1 MAGCGASLFGNSSQ
15 FIKINGGDFVAIQG
29 SDTRERLI
37 TSDLR
42 MPYKQILKSRIILKI
57 GQTTY
62 LLNHLG
68 LGDNATF
75 LCLRTTYDPKSVNE
89 EDNYINW
96 SYYDDLTRINTF
108 AQMMILTGNSLN
120 RIPQLYLTN
129 PSTKYDVFIDV
140 MVAVIDDTYSFFNDT
155 LNQTG
160 TSFTGLEYTDIKSH
174 VIGESIVINDKSS
187 PPRPLIY
194 ILLNTINSIEKSG
207 TILIIDNT
215 TYGKVFLQFLTEND
229 AFQAHSLL
237 NYVLENPSV
246 DIGSLSPVDDLIDPV
261 LYFNSY
267 VGGTGATISSSLTSS
282 IPTYVGGSSY
292 SVTGY
297 TFSTS
302 ISISTDGTSSG
313 TVIDKNQLIYLLV
326 DYVEDNRDG
335 YMYMNPYN
343 LIITGTSGTITSI
356 TNPGSY
362 SLTFDFSDIAQNY
375 LDGVIVDLN
384 ITA

>member
-1 MAGCGASLFGNSSQ
+1 MSVVCSGNLFGNRSQ
-15 FIKINGGDFVAIQG
+15 FIKTNGGDFIATEASNIK
-29 SDTRERLI
+29 ERIVL
-37 TSDLR
+37 SDLR
-42 MPYKQILKSRIILKI
+42 MPYKQILKSRIILKT
-57 GQTTY
+57 GQTNY

-75 LCLRTTYDPKSVNE
+75 LCLKATYDPKSVNE

-108 AQMMILTGNSLN
+108 AQMMVLTGNSLN

-129 PSTKYDVFIDV
+129 PSTKYPVFIDV
-140 MVAVIDDTYSFFNDT
+140 MVAVLDDTYSFFNDT

-187 PPRPLIY
+187 PTKPLIY

-215 TYGKVFLQFLTEND
+215 TYGTVFLQFLTEND

-237 NYVLENPSV
+237 NYVLENPNV
-246 DIGSLSPVDDLIDPV
+246 DIDSLPVGDLVDPT
-261 LYFNSY
+261 LYFYSNI
-267 VGGTGATISSSLTSS
+267 GASASLDY
-282 IPTYVGGSSY
+282 IAFDGDTYGVPYNTLDGF
-292 SVTGY
+292 
-297 TFSTS
+297 TFSTTISLAQSGISGS
-302 ISISTDGTSSG
+302 ITRSRL
-313 TVIDKNQLIYLLV
+313 IDLLV

-335 YMYMNPYN
+335 YMYMNTYN
-343 LIITGTSGTITSI
+343 LIITGTSGVVTTIIETG
-356 TNPGSY
+356 TY

>member
-57 GQTTY
+57 GQTNY

-75 LCLRTTYDPKSVNE
+75 LCLRATYDPKSVNE

-96 SYYDDLTRINTF
+96 SYYDDITRINTF
-108 AQMMILTGNSLN
+108 AQMMVLTGNSLN

-187 PPRPLIY
+187 PTKPLIY

-237 NYVLENPSV
+237 NYILENPGV
-246 DIGSLSPVDDLIDPV
+246 DIDSLPVGDLLDPT
-261 LYFNSY
+261 LYFYSN
-267 VGGTGATISSSLTSS
+267 VGASASLDY
-282 IPTYVGGSSY
+282 IAFDGDTYGVPYNTLDGF
-292 SVTGY
+292 
-297 TFSTS
+297 TFSTTISLAQSGISGS
-302 ISISTDGTSSG
+302 ITRSRL
-313 TVIDKNQLIYLLV
+313 IDLLV

-335 YMYMNPYN
+335 YMYMNTYN
-343 LIITGTSGTITSI
+343 LIITGASGVVTTIIETG
-356 TNPGSY
+356 TY

>member
-57 GQTTY
+57 GQTNY

-75 LCLRTTYDPKSVNE
+75 LCLRATYDPKSVNE

-108 AQMMILTGNSLN
+108 AQMMVLTGNSLN

-140 MVAVIDDTYSFFNDT
+140 MVAVIDDTYSFFNDNV
-155 LNQTG
+155 NQTG

-237 NYVLENPSV
+237 NYILENPGV
-246 DIGSLSPVDDLIDPV
+246 DIDSLPVGDLVDPT
-261 LYFNSY
+261 LYFYSN
-267 VGGTGATISSSLTSS
+267 VGASASLDY
-282 IPTYVGGSSY
+282 IAFDGDTYGVPYNTLDGF
-292 SVTGY
+292 
-297 TFSTS
+297 TFSTTISLTQSGISGS
-302 ISISTDGTSSG
+302 ITRSRL
-313 TVIDKNQLIYLLV
+313 IDLLV

-335 YMYMNPYN
+335 YMYMNTYN
-343 LIITGTSGTITSI
+343 LIITGTSGVVTTIIETG
-356 TNPGSY
+356 TY

>member
-57 GQTTY
+57 GQTNY

-75 LCLRTTYDPKSVNE
+75 LCLRATYDPKSVNE

-108 AQMMILTGNSLN
+108 AQMMVLTGNSLN

-140 MVAVIDDTYSFFNDT
+140 MVAVIDDTYSFFNDNV
-155 LNQTG
+155 NQTG

-187 PPRPLIY
+187 PTKPLIY

-237 NYVLENPSV
+237 NYILENPGV
-246 DIGSLSPVDDLIDPV
+246 DIDSLPVGDLVDPT
-261 LYFNSY
+261 LYFYSN
-267 VGGTGATISSSLTSS
+267 VGASASLDY
-282 IPTYVGGSSY
+282 IAFDGDTYGVPYNTLDGF
-292 SVTGY
+292 
-297 TFSTS
+297 TFSTTISLTQSGISGS
-302 ISISTDGTSSG
+302 ITRSRL
-313 TVIDKNQLIYLLV
+313 IDLLV

-335 YMYMNPYN
+335 YMYMNTYN
-343 LIITGTSGTITSI
+343 LIITGTSGVVTTIIETG
-356 TNPGSY
+356 TY

>member
-57 GQTTY
+57 GQTNY

-75 LCLRTTYDPKSVNE
+75 LCLRATYDPKSVNE

-108 AQMMILTGNSLN
+108 AQMMVLTGNSLN

-187 PPRPLIY
+187 PTKPLIY

-237 NYVLENPSV
+237 NYILENPGV
-246 DIGSLSPVDDLIDPV
+246 DIDSLPVGDLLDPT
-261 LYFNSY
+261 LYFYSN
-267 VGGTGATISSSLTSS
+267 VGASASLDY
-282 IPTYVGGSSY
+282 IAFDGDTYGVPYNTLDGF
-292 SVTGY
+292 
-297 TFSTS
+297 TFSTTISLAQSGISGS
-302 ISISTDGTSSG
+302 ITRSRL
-313 TVIDKNQLIYLLV
+313 IDLLV

-335 YMYMNPYN
+335 YMYMNTYN
-343 LIITGTSGTITSI
+343 LIITGTSGVVTTIIETG
-356 TNPGSY
+356 TY

>member
-57 GQTTY
+57 GQTNY

-75 LCLRTTYDPKSVNE
+75 LCLRATYDPKSVNE

-96 SYYDDLTRINTF
+96 SYYDDITRINTF
-108 AQMMILTGNSLN
+108 AQMMVLTGNSLN

-187 PPRPLIY
+187 PTKPLIY

-237 NYVLENPSV
+237 NYILENPGV
-246 DIGSLSPVDDLIDPV
+246 DIDSLPVGDLLDPT
-261 LYFNSY
+261 LYFYSN
-267 VGGTGATISSSLTSS
+267 VGASASLDY
-282 IPTYVGGSSY
+282 IAFDGDTYGVPYNTLDGF
-292 SVTGY
+292 
-297 TFSTS
+297 TFSTTISLAQSGISGS
-302 ISISTDGTSSG
+302 ITRSRL
-313 TVIDKNQLIYLLV
+313 IDLLV

-335 YMYMNPYN
+335 YMYMNTYN
-343 LIITGTSGTITSI
+343 LIITGTSGVVTTIIETG
-356 TNPGSY
+356 TY

>member
-1 MAGCGASLFGNSSQ
+1 MAGCGSSLFGNGSQ
-15 FIKINGGDFVAIQG
+15 FIKINAGDFVAVQG

-42 MPYKQILKSRIILKI
+42 MPYKQILKSRVILKP
-57 GQTTY
+57 GQANY

-68 LGDNATF
+68 MGDNATF
-75 LCLRTTYDPKSVNE
+75 LGIRATYDPKSVIE
-89 EDNYINW
+89 ADNYIQW

-108 AQMMILTGNSLN
+108 AQMMVLTGNTSN
-120 RIPQLYLTN
+120 RIAQLYLTN
-129 PSTKYDVFIDV
+129 PNTKYSVFLDV
-140 MVAVIDDTYSFFNDT
+140 MVASIDDSYSFFTDT

-160 TSFTGLEYTDIKSH
+160 TTFTGLEYTDIKSH
-174 VIGESIVINDKSS
+174 IVGESIVIIDKNS

-215 TYGKVFLQFLTEND
+215 TYGKVFLQFLTDND

-302 ISISTDGTSSG
+302 ISISSDGTSSG
-313 TVIDKNQLIYLLV
+313 TIIDKNQLIYLLV

>member
-57 GQTTY
+57 GQTNY

-75 LCLRTTYDPKSVNE
+75 LCLRATYDPKSVIE
-89 EDNYINW
+89 ADNYIQW

-108 AQMMILTGNSLN
+108 AQMMVLTGNTSN
-120 RIPQLYLTN
+120 RIAQLYLTN
-129 PSTKYDVFIDV
+129 PNTKYSVFLDV
-140 MVAVIDDTYSFFNDT
+140 MVASIDDSYSFFTDT

-160 TSFTGLEYTDIKSH
+160 TTFTGLEYTDIKSH
-174 VIGESIVINDKSS
+174 IVGESIVIIDKNS

-237 NYVLENPSV
+237 NYILENPGV
-246 DIGSLSPVDDLIDPV
+246 DIDSLPVGDLLDPT
-261 LYFNSY
+261 LYFYSN
-267 VGGTGATISSSLTSS
+267 VGASASLDY
-282 IPTYVGGSSY
+282 IAFDGDTYGVPYNTLDGF
-292 SVTGY
+292 
-297 TFSTS
+297 TFSTTISLAQSGISGS
-302 ISISTDGTSSG
+302 ITRSRL
-313 TVIDKNQLIYLLV
+313 IDLLV

-335 YMYMNPYN
+335 YMYMNTYN
-343 LIITGTSGTITSI
+343 LIITGTSGVVTTIIETG
-356 TNPGSY
+356 TY

>member
-57 GQTTY
+57 GQTNY

-75 LCLRTTYDPKSVNE
+75 LCLRATYDPKSVNE

-96 SYYDDLTRINTF
+96 SYYDDITRINTF
-108 AQMMILTGNSLN
+108 AQMMVLTGNSLN

-187 PPRPLIY
+187 PTKPLIY

-237 NYVLENPSV
+237 NYILENPGV
-246 DIGSLSPVDDLIDPV
+246 DIDSLPVGDLLDPT
-261 LYFNSY
+261 LYFYSN
-267 VGGTGATISSSLTSS
+267 VGASASLDY
-282 IPTYVGGSSY
+282 IAFDGDTYGVPYNTLDGF
-292 SVTGY
+292 
-297 TFSTS
+297 TFSTTISLAQSGISGS
-302 ISISTDGTSSG
+302 ITRSRL
-313 TVIDKNQLIYLLV
+313 IDLLV

-335 YMYMNPYN
+335 YMYMNTYN
-343 LIITGTSGTITSI
+343 LIITGTSGVVTTIIETG
-356 TNPGSY
+356 TY
-362 SLTFDFSDIAQNY
+362 SLTFDFSDIAKNY

>member
-1 MAGCGASLFGNSSQ
+1 
-15 FIKINGGDFVAIQG
+15 
-29 SDTRERLI
+29 
-37 TSDLR
+37 
-42 MPYKQILKSRIILKI
+42 
-57 GQTTY
+57 
-62 LLNHLG
+62 
-68 LGDNATF
+68 
-75 LCLRTTYDPKSVNE
+75 
-89 EDNYINW
+89 
-96 SYYDDLTRINTF
+96 
-108 AQMMILTGNSLN
+108 MMVLTGNSLN

-187 PPRPLIY
+187 PTKPLIY

-215 TYGKVFLQFLTEND
+215 AYGKVFLQFLTEND

-237 NYVLENPSV
+237 NYILENPGV
-246 DIGSLSPVDDLIDPV
+246 DIDSLPVGDLLDPT
-261 LYFNSY
+261 LYFYSN
-267 VGGTGATISSSLTSS
+267 VGASASLDY
-282 IPTYVGGSSY
+282 IAFDGDTYGVPYNTLDGF
-292 SVTGY
+292 
-297 TFSTS
+297 TFSTTISLAQSGISGS
-302 ISISTDGTSSG
+302 ITRSRL
-313 TVIDKNQLIYLLV
+313 IDLLV

-335 YMYMNPYN
+335 YMYMNTYN
-343 LIITGTSGTITSI
+343 LIITGTSGVVTTIIETG
-356 TNPGSY
+356 TY

>member
-42 MPYKQILKSRIILKI
+42 MPYKQILKSRIILKT
-57 GQTTY
+57 GQTNY

-75 LCLRTTYDPKSVNE
+75 LCLRATYDPKSVNE

-96 SYYDDLTRINTF
+96 SYYDDITRINTF
-108 AQMMILTGNSLN
+108 AQMMVLTGNSLN

-187 PPRPLIY
+187 PTKPLIY

-237 NYVLENPSV
+237 NYILENPGV
-246 DIGSLSPVDDLIDPV
+246 DIDSLPVGDLVDPT
-261 LYFNSY
+261 LYFYSN
-267 VGGTGATISSSLTSS
+267 VGASASLDY
-282 IPTYVGGSSY
+282 IAFDGDTYGVPYNTLDGF
-292 SVTGY
+292 
-297 TFSTS
+297 TFSTTISLAQSGISGS
-302 ISISTDGTSSG
+302 ITRSRL
-313 TVIDKNQLIYLLV
+313 IDLLV

-335 YMYMNPYN
+335 YMYMNTYN
-343 LIITGTSGTITSI
+343 LIITGTSGVVTTIIETG
-356 TNPGSY
+356 TY

>member
-57 GQTTY
+57 GQTNY

-75 LCLRTTYDPKSVNE
+75 LCLRSTYDPKSVNE

-96 SYYDDLTRINTF
+96 SYYDDITRINTF
-108 AQMMILTGNSLN
+108 AQMMVLTGNSLN

-187 PPRPLIY
+187 PTKPLIY

-237 NYVLENPSV
+237 NYILENPGV
-246 DIGSLSPVDDLIDPV
+246 DIDSLPVGDLLDPT
-261 LYFNSY
+261 LYFYSN
-267 VGGTGATISSSLTSS
+267 VGASASLDY
-282 IPTYVGGSSY
+282 IAFDGDTYGVPYNTLDGF
-292 SVTGY
+292 
-297 TFSTS
+297 TFSTTISLAQSGISGS
-302 ISISTDGTSSG
+302 ITRSRL
-313 TVIDKNQLIYLLV
+313 IDLLV

-335 YMYMNPYN
+335 YMYMNTYN
-343 LIITGTSGTITSI
+343 LIITGTSGVVTTIIETG
-356 TNPGSY
+356 TY

>member
-57 GQTTY
+57 GQTNY

-75 LCLRTTYDPKSVNE
+75 LCLRATYDPKSVNE

-108 AQMMILTGNSLN
+108 AQMMVLTGNSLN

-237 NYVLENPSV
+237 NYILENPGV
-246 DIGSLSPVDDLIDPV
+246 DIDSLPVGDLVDPT
-261 LYFNSY
+261 LYFYSN
-267 VGGTGATISSSLTSS
+267 VGASASLDY
-282 IPTYVGGSSY
+282 IAFDGDTYGVPYNTLDGF
-292 SVTGY
+292 
-297 TFSTS
+297 TFSTTISLTQSGISGS
-302 ISISTDGTSSG
+302 ITRSRL
-313 TVIDKNQLIYLLV
+313 IDLLV

-335 YMYMNPYN
+335 YMYMNTYN
-343 LIITGTSGTITSI
+343 LIITGTSGVVTTIIETG
-356 TNPGSY
+356 TY

>member
-57 GQTTY
+57 GQTNY

-75 LCLRTTYDPKSVNE
+75 LCLRATYDPKSVNE

-96 SYYDDLTRINTF
+96 SYYDDITRINTF
-108 AQMMILTGNSLN
+108 AQMMVLTGNSLN

-187 PPRPLIY
+187 PTKPLIY

-215 TYGKVFLQFLTEND
+215 AYGKVFLQFLTEND

-237 NYVLENPSV
+237 NYILENPGV
-246 DIGSLSPVDDLIDPV
+246 DIDSLPVGDLLDPT
-261 LYFNSY
+261 LYFYSN
-267 VGGTGATISSSLTSS
+267 VGASASLDY
-282 IPTYVGGSSY
+282 IAFDGDTYGVPYNTLDGF
-292 SVTGY
+292 
-297 TFSTS
+297 TFSTTISLAQSGISGS
-302 ISISTDGTSSG
+302 ITRSRL
-313 TVIDKNQLIYLLV
+313 IDLLV
-326 DYVEDNRDG
+326 DYV
-335 YMYMNPYN
+335 
-343 LIITGTSGTITSI
+343 
-356 TNPGSY
+356 
-362 SLTFDFSDIAQNY
+362 
-375 LDGVIVDLN
+375 
-384 ITA
+384 

>member
-29 SDTRERLI
+29 SDTKERLI

-42 MPYKQILKSRIILKI
+42 MPYKQILKSRVILKI
-57 GQTTY
+57 GQTNY

-75 LCLRTTYDPKSVNE
+75 LCLRATYNPKSVNE

-96 SYYDDLTRINTF
+96 SYYDDLTRINSF
-108 AQMMILTGNSLN
+108 AQMMVLTGNSSN

-140 MVAVIDDTYSFFNDT
+140 MVAVLDDTYSFFNDT
-155 LNQTG
+155 LNQSG

-174 VIGESIVINDKSS
+174 IVGESIVIIDKNS

-194 ILLNTINSIEKSG
+194 ILLSTINSIEKSG

-246 DIGSLSPVDDLIDPV
+246 DIGSLSPVEDLIDPT
-261 LYFNSY
+261 LYFYSN
-267 VGGTGATISSSLTSS
+267 VGASASLDYISFNGVTSS
-282 IPTYVGGSSY
+282 VPYNTLNGF
-292 SVTGY
+292 
-297 TFSTS
+297 TFSTTISLTQSGVSGS
-302 ISISTDGTSSG
+302 ITKSSL
-313 TVIDKNQLIYLLV
+313 IDLLV
-326 DYVEDNRDG
+326 DYIEDNRDG
-335 YMYMNPYN
+335 YMYMDSYN
-343 LIITGTSGTITSI
+343 LIITGTSGVVTSI
-356 TNPGSY
+356 VDAGTY

>member
-15 FIKINGGDFVAIQG
+15 FIKINGGDFVSIQG

-42 MPYKQILKSRIILKI
+42 MPYKQILKSRIILKT
-57 GQTTY
+57 GQTNY

-75 LCLRTTYDPKSVNE
+75 LCLKATYDSKSVNE

-96 SYYDDLTRINTF
+96 SYYDDLTKINTF
-108 AQMMILTGNSLN
+108 AQMMVLTGNSSN
-120 RIPQLYLTN
+120 RIAQLYLTN
-129 PSTKYDVFIDV
+129 PSIKYPVFIDV

-155 LNQTG
+155 VNQTG

-174 VIGESIVINDKSS
+174 VIGESIVINDKNS

-215 TYGKVFLQFLTEND
+215 TYGTIFLQFLTEND

-237 NYVLENPSV
+237 NYILENPSV
-246 DIGSLSPVDDLIDPV
+246 DIDNLSPVVDLTDPV
-261 LYFNSY
+261 LYFNSTAGATGSY
-267 VGGTGATISSSLTSS
+267 IVNYTGAT
-282 IPTYVGGSSY
+282 GGTPY
-292 SVTGY
+292 NTAAGGF

-302 ISISTDGTSSG
+302 ISLSTYGTYSG
-313 TVIDKNQLIYLLV
+313 TVIDKNQLIYLLI
-326 DYVEDNRDG
+326 DEISDNRDG
-335 YMYMNPYN
+335 TMSIMPSN
-343 LIITGTSGTITSI
+343 LIISDTSGTVSTILITG
-356 TNPGSY
+356 TY

>member
-57 GQTTY
+57 GQTNY

-68 LGDNATF
+68 LGDNSTF
-75 LCLRTTYDPKSVNE
+75 LCLRATYDPKSVNE

-96 SYYDDLTRINTF
+96 SYYDDITRINTF
-108 AQMMILTGNSLN
+108 AQMMVLTGNSLN

-187 PPRPLIY
+187 PTKPLIY

-237 NYVLENPSV
+237 NYILENPGV
-246 DIGSLSPVDDLIDPV
+246 DIDSLPVGDLLDPT
-261 LYFNSY
+261 LYFYSN
-267 VGGTGATISSSLTSS
+267 VGASASLDY
-282 IPTYVGGSSY
+282 IAFDGDTYGVPYNTLDGF
-292 SVTGY
+292 
-297 TFSTS
+297 TFSTTISLAQSGISGS
-302 ISISTDGTSSG
+302 ITRSRL
-313 TVIDKNQLIYLLV
+313 IDLLV

-335 YMYMNPYN
+335 YMYMNTYN
-343 LIITGTSGTITSI
+343 LIITGTSGVVTTIIETG
-356 TNPGSY
+356 TY

>member
-57 GQTTY
+57 GQTNY

-75 LCLRTTYDPKSVNE
+75 LCLRATYDPKSVNE

-108 AQMMILTGNSLN
+108 AQMMVLTGNSLN

-140 MVAVIDDTYSFFNDT
+140 MVAVIDDTYSFFNDNV
-155 LNQTG
+155 NQTG

-215 TYGKVFLQFLTEND
+215 AYGKVFLQFLTEND

-237 NYVLENPSV
+237 NYILENPGV
-246 DIGSLSPVDDLIDPV
+246 DIDSLPVGDLVDPT
-261 LYFNSY
+261 LYFYSN
-267 VGGTGATISSSLTSS
+267 VGASASLDY
-282 IPTYVGGSSY
+282 IAFDGDTYGVPYNTLDGF
-292 SVTGY
+292 
-297 TFSTS
+297 TFSTTISLTQSGISGS
-302 ISISTDGTSSG
+302 ITRSRL
-313 TVIDKNQLIYLLV
+313 IDLLV

-335 YMYMNPYN
+335 YMYMNTYN
-343 LIITGTSGTITSI
+343 LIITGTSGVVTTIIETG
-356 TNPGSY
+356 TY